1 MKVLGLDVSTSCT
14 GWSILDEDSR
24 MVAAGAIDLK
34 KCKTI
39 YEKAGLV
46 RNKIVLLSSDWEI
59 QSVYIEENLQ
69 AFRPGFSS
77 AKTLMTLARFN
88 GMTSLVCSD
97 IFGFDPQHINVNI
110 ARKSVGL
117 KVERESKCGIN
128 TKEQVLS
135 WVQSDLKS
143 YDLDFVWPI
152 KTLKSGKN
160 KGLTRPDVSCY
171 DIADAYV
178 IAKSGIALEL

>member
-14 GWSILDEDSR
+14 GWSILDENSR

-46 RNKIVLLSSDWEI
+46 RDEIIKLSHDWEI
-59 QSVYIEENLQ
+59 QGVYIEENLQ

-88 GMTSLVCSD
+88 GMTSLACRD
-97 IFGFDPQHINVNI
+97 IFGFDPKHINVNI

-128 TKEQVLS
+128 TKEQVLN
-135 WVQSDLKS
+135 WVQSDLKLN
-143 YDLDFVWPI
+143 DINFVWPV

-160 KGLTRPDVSCY
+160 KGMTRSDVSCY

-178 IAKSGIALEL
+178 IAKSGMTLEL